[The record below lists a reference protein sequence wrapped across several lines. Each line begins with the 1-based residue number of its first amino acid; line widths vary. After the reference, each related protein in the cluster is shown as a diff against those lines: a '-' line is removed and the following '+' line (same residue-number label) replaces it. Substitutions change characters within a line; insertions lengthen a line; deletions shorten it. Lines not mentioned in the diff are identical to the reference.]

1 MIRPVPE
8 VEQPAV
14 VTHTPELAQKPGSRR
29 IEALWPLRNVHS
41 DLDGDGA
48 EYAVLSVSHLSPR
61 RAYYASINREEH
73 FTGTVRVKPFEAA
86 RVGALIPVA
95 RFGQKSLQAAFDA
108 ALQTLRDEISAGNQ
122 QLAAYFTPSEGE
134 TF

>member
-1 MIRPVPE
+1 MIRPVPKI
-8 VEQPAV
+8 EQPAP
-14 VTHTPELAQKPGSRR
+14 VTDAPEIAQKQGARR

-41 DLDGDGA
+41 EHDGNGA
-48 EYAVLSVSHLSPR
+48 EYAVLSVSHLASR

-73 FTGTVRVKPFEAA
+73 FSGTVRVKPFEAS
-86 RVGALIPVA
+86 RVGGLIPVA

-108 ALQTLRDEISAGNQ
+108 ALQALRAEIAGGNQ